1 MFRSV
6 IVAAAL
12 LLSATQV
19 LAHGRRPAAPP
30 PPPKDVPPPVTTGKT
45 KKGTVLA
52 DSKGMTLYYFDRD
65 DSGNKSNCDGKCTE
79 KWLPLAADKTAQA
92 SGDFTVIV
100 RSDGSRMWAYSA
112 IARSTPPT
120 TTRRPATPTASI
132 RRICGTSQGRRISPR
147 HSGARRRD
155 KIDAQR
161 QFCSVG
167 ASYDAQLR
175 I

>member
-19 LAHGRRPAAPP
+19 LAHGSEAAAP
-30 PPPKDVPPPVTTGKT
+30 PPPKDVPPPVITGKT

-65 DSGNKSNCDGKCTE
+65 DSGNKSNCDGKCAE

-100 RSDGSRMWAYSA
+100 RSDGSRMWAYRYRPLYTSNDDK
-112 IARSTPPT
+112 TPGDANGFDPQNLWHVA
-120 TTRRPATPTASI
+120 RPAN
-132 RRICGTSQGRRISPR
+132 
-147 HSGARRRD
+147 
-155 KIDAQR
+155 
-161 QFCSVG
+161 
-167 ASYDAQLR
+167 
-175 I
+175 

>member
-6 IVAAAL
+6 IVATAL
-12 LLSATQV
+12 LLSATQA
-19 LAHGRRPAAPP
+19 LAHGSEAAAP

-65 DSGNKSNCDGKCTE
+65 DSGNKSNCDGKCSE

-100 RSDGSRMWAYSA
+100 RSDGSRMWAYRYRPLYTSNDDKA
-112 IARSTPPT
+112 PGDANGFDPQNLWHIAR
-120 TTRRPATPTASI
+120 PAN
-132 RRICGTSQGRRISPR
+132 
-147 HSGARRRD
+147 
-155 KIDAQR
+155 
-161 QFCSVG
+161 
-167 ASYDAQLR
+167 
-175 I
+175 